1 MVVNF
6 WWTGVRW
13 NREGNG
19 SPEKQSAIINDW
31 NIVSESRQ
39 RWERE
44 RVTRARWRSGERGD
58 MRHDIQWSHYLSG
71 QHTSGTGG
79 APLLSTI
86 MIWSSPW
93 LWLRNKISTQ
103 LPRCWAALCLINDL
117 IISNTVFQIAVT
129 TLSLAPAGTGIAS
142 RGSGSHLGGDIA
154 PGPAARHTNS
164 WKMTRKNK
172 HVATT
177 VSWARDFYSHKFP
190 TNWQSVIGWM
200 RAQGVSHVVSGTGCK
215 CL

>member
-1 MVVNF
+1 MF
-6 WWTGVRW
+6 AGMEKGMGPRR
-13 NREGNG
+13 NRV
-19 SPEKQSAIINDW
+19 IINEYCDGA
-31 NIVSESRQ
+31 
-39 RWERE
+39 
-44 RVTRARWRSGERGD
+44 VTRARWRSGERWEEG
-58 MRHDIQWSHYLSG
+58 HDIQWSHYLSG
-71 QHTSGTGG
+71 HQWTGDIQE
-79 APLLSTI
+79 LS
-86 MIWSSPW
+86 WSDLC

-177 VSWARDFYSHKFP
+177 VSWAGPFYSHKFP
-190 TNWQSVIGWM
+190 TNDQTVIGCM
-200 RAQGVSHVVSGTGCK
+200 RPAQGVSHVVSGIGCK

>member
-1 MVVNF
+1 M
-6 WWTGVRW
+6 
-13 NREGNG
+13 
-19 SPEKQSAIINDW
+19 
-31 NIVSESRQ
+31 
-39 RWERE
+39 RE
-44 RVTRARWRSGERGD
+44 RVTRARWRSGER
-58 MRHDIQWSHYLSG
+58 RETWDITSSDLITSVVTTHQG
-71 QHTSGTGG
+71 QEEE
-79 APLLSTI
+79 LLSTI
-86 MIWSSPW
+86 MIWSSPCM
-93 LWLRNKISTQ
+93 WLRNKISTQ